1 MDRVTARHDSYRE
14 LVRTGVRCGRLTALD
29 GLRSRW
35 QLQCFMEPSITRDDA
50 KEAVKAYCRDQWE
63 AFDFSFYTKPGTKTG
78 EFWVKFA
85 SWAL

>member
-1 MDRVTARHDSYRE
+1 MDRVTMRHAAYIE
-14 LVRTGVRCGRLTALD
+14 LVRTGVRCGRLAALD

-35 QLQCFMEPSITRDDA
+35 HLQCFMEPRITRDEA
-50 KEAVKAYCRDQWE
+50 KEAVKEYCKNQWE
-63 AFDFSFYTKPGTKTG
+63 AFDFSFYTKHGSKPG